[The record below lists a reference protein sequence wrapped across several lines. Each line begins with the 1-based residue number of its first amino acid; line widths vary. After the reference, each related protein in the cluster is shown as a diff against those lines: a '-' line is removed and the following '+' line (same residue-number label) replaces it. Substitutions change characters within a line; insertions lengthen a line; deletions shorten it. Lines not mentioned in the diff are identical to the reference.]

1 MTHDVSQVA
10 RPEGSQSISRAVEL
24 LAAVAKPDG
33 HMVALLGTNGNGKST
48 LINAILGIVR
58 VRSGSI
64 ILRRDG
70 TSYPLHEMPTEAI
83 IDLGVGIV
91 PEGRRL
97 FGNLSVRENLML
109 GAWRKTAR
117 AVITRNL
124 DAMYDTFP
132 ILRERAAQLVGTMSG
147 GQQQM
152 VAIARA
158 LMTEPSILLIDEPSV
173 GLAPAIVKQT
183 IEQIR
188 MLKESRGLTVLMAEQ
203 SFHQATEIS
212 NSAYVIAHGEIVMSG
227 DDMQSLGGNEAVRAI
242 YLGA

>member
-1 MTHDVSQVA
+1 
-10 RPEGSQSISRAVEL
+10 
-24 LAAVAKPDG
+24 
-33 HMVALLGTNGNGKST
+33 
-48 LINAILGIVR
+48 
-58 VRSGSI
+58 
-64 ILRRDG
+64 
-70 TSYPLHEMPTEAI
+70 
-83 IDLGVGIV
+83 
-91 PEGRRL
+91 
-97 FGNLSVRENLML
+97 
-109 GAWRKTAR
+109 
-117 AVITRNL
+117 
-124 DAMYDTFP
+124 
-132 ILRERAAQLVGTMSG
+132 MSS

-203 SFHQATEIS
+203 SFHQAAAIS

-227 DDMQSLGGNEAVRAI
+227 DDMKSLGSDEAVRAV